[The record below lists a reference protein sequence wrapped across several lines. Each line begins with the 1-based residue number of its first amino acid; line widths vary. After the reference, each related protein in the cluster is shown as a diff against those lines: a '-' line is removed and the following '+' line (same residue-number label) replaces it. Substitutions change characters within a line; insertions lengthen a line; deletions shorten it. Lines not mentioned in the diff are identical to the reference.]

1 MALSAAREGAL
12 LPGRKGDRVRLE
24 ERGPSKKHLLLL
36 DSELMKKDFSICI
49 ILFQLA
55 SGLSN

>member
-24 ERGPSKKHLLLL
+24 ERGPSHQG
-36 DSELMKKDFSICI
+36 IPR
-49 ILFQLA
+49 ILHTSLPCRW
-55 SGLSN
+55 GP